1 VATAL
6 SKLGIFTSAQVAALV
21 FGVWWIGNGLTVFL
35 ATQSTFAALT
45 EDGTVRALGV
55 SIAVNGWHGLFHL
68 GTGIAGIVLCWRP
81 SSARGFALIVGLLY
95 LAAAL
100 CGLFIGDTVFGVIRV
115 DEFGSF
121 DHALEGMVLL
131 AAWLASSG
139 HPGVESGDQAIG
151 TPG

>member
-1 VATAL
+1 MATAF
-6 SKLGIFTSAQVAALV
+6 SKLRVFTPAQVAALV

-45 EDGTVRALGV
+45 EDGTVHVLGV

-81 SSARGFALIVGLLY
+81 SGARGFALIVGLLY
-95 LAAAL
+95 LTAAL
-100 CGLFIGDTVFGVIRV
+100 SGLLIGDTVFGVIRV
-115 DEFGSF
+115 DELGSL
-121 DHALEGMVLL
+121 DHALEAVTLL

-139 HPGVESGDQAIG
+139 HPAGEAAIG
-151 TPG
+151 R